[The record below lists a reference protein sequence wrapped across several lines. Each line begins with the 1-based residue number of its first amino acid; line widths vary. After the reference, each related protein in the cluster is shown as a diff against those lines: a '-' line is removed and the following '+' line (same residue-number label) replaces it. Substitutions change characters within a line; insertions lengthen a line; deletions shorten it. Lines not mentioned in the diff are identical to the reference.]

1 MRRALEVGVAK
12 MGIFGNIARNGGS
25 KSEPAPVITAE
36 APAEFRHADVTRGA
50 GDRQVRRRS
59 GRTDVY
65 AVRVRESF
73 KGEIL
78 TLQAELQLER
88 QKSNGKARKVTE
100 GEIIELMLEAYKAAR
115 RNGEASGNAVPL
127 AKDVWDGVHEI
138 ARRLHSSPA
147 EIVEQL
153 VVHKIAELG
162 LLPRKPT

>member
-1 MRRALEVGVAK
+1 
-12 MGIFGNIARNGGS
+12 MGIFGSIGRNGG
-25 KSEPAPVITAE
+25 KSEPAPVVTAE
-36 APAEFRHADVTRGA
+36 APVELCHADETTGEVNR
-50 GDRQVRRRS
+50 RVRHRT

-88 QKSNGKARKVTE
+88 QKSNGKAKKVTE
-100 GEIIELMLEAYKAAR
+100 GEIIELMLEAFKVAR
-115 RNGEASGNAVPL
+115 RNGEACGNAVPL
-127 AKDVWDGVHEI
+127 TKDIWDGVHEI
-138 ARRLHSSPA
+138 ARCLQSSPA

-162 LLPRKPT
+162 LLPRKRA